1 MITVNEW
8 LIIGAALVIVVG
20 VCVSVWSIIDTRRR
34 HVTEYLNR
42 RRKNEHD

>member
-8 LIIGAALVIVVG
+8 LIIGATLVIVVG

-34 HVTEYLNR
+34 HVTDYLNR
-42 RRKNEHD
+42 RGKIEHD